1 MQTKAN
7 WTDVTLAVFFLLI
20 GIYLTVSASVLP
32 AASDGLAGPGFFPR
46 AIGVVMLGL
55 GSILLYQGIRARS
68 TASFEVRHG
77 ATIAAIVILTA
88 LYLLLWGIGF
98 FPLRTFIFVAL
109 FLRILGQSWK
119 TGVSVSLV
127 LTAAVTGAFQYG
139 LRLSLD

>member
-1 MQTKAN
+1 MRTKAN
-7 WTDVTLAVFFLLI
+7 WTDVSLAVFFLLI
-20 GIYLTVSASVLP
+20 GTYLTLSASVLP

-55 GSILLYQGIRARS
+55 GTILLYEGIRARS
-68 TASFEVRHG
+68 TASFEVQHG
-77 ATIAAIVILTA
+77 ATIIAIAILTA

-109 FLRILGQSWK
+109 FLRLLGQSWK
-119 TGVSVSLV
+119 TGVSVSIV
-127 LTAAVTGAFQYG
+127 LTAVVAGAFQYG

>member
-1 MQTKAN
+1 MRAKVN
-7 WTDVTLAVFFLLI
+7 WTDISLAVFFLLI

-32 AASDGLAGPGFFPR
+32 AASGGLAGPGFFPR

-55 GSILLYQGIRARS
+55 GTILLFQGIRARS
-68 TASFEVRHG
+68 TASFDVRHG
-77 ATIAAIVILTA
+77 GTIAAIVILTA

-98 FPLRTFIFVAL
+98 FPLRTFIFVVL
-109 FLRILGQSWK
+109 FLRLLGESWK
-119 TGVSVSLV
+119 TGVGVSLV

>member
-1 MQTKAN
+1 MRAKVN
-7 WTDVTLAVFFLLI
+7 WTDISLAVFFLLI
-20 GIYLTVSASVLP
+20 GIYLTLSASVLP
-32 AASDGLAGPGFFPR
+32 AVSEKLAGPGFFPR

-88 LYLLLWGIGF
+88 VYLLLWGIGF
-98 FPLRTFIFVAL
+98 FPLRTFVFVVL

-119 TGVSVSLV
+119 TGVSVSIV
-127 LTAAVTGAFQYG
+127 LTAVVTGAFQYG